1 MDPTVPRHSVN
12 PRVLVGK
19 IFVVNGGAFG
29 AVSLLLG
36 GITLLYQPGTA
47 STHGPVKVP
56 VTGLLAVIFAGVGL
70 VEGLVGLILWL
81 LPGGESP
88 TAQVVNHYY
97 AALENQDYAAA
108 FECLDFSAGF
118 PFGTAITQAEFV
130 EKARAYDAE
139 HGRVVNYVLRGVQA
153 QPSYRVYFIKVTRV
167 DGRAYRTRL
176 RLAKRAGEWKIVGFD
191 RF

>member
-19 IFVVNGGAFG
+19 IFVVNGAAFG

-36 GITLLYQPGTA
+36 GITLLFQPGMA
-47 STHGPVKVP
+47 STHGPIKVP
-56 VTGLLAVIFAGVGL
+56 VTGLLALIFAGIGL

-88 TAQVVNHYY
+88 TAQVVNRYY
-97 AALENQDYAAA
+97 AALESRDYTAA
-108 FECLDFSAGF
+108 FHELDLSLGA
-118 PFGTAITQAEFV
+118 PFGPAITQDDFV
-130 EKARAYDAE
+130 AKARAYDSD
-139 HGRVVNYVLRGVQA
+139 HGSVVNYALVGTRV
-153 QPSYRVYFIKVTRV
+153 QPSFRVYIIKVMRLG
-167 DGRAYRTRL
+167 DGSYRTRL